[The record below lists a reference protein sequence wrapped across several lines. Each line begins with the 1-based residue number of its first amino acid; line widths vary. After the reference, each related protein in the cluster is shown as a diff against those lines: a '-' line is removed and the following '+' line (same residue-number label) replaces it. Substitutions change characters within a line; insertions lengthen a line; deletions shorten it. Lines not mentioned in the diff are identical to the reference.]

1 MDKAQQMEQLKQ
13 AVEEVNYLRTLHFR
27 NGEFTA
33 WKDRVC
39 RILESAYGKESLEY
53 KRFVNA
59 PGTTFI
65 TRTEVGQQEDYH
77 FRLDCYEAALKSL
90 IN

>member
-1 MDKAQQMEQLKQ
+1 MDKAQQMAQLKQ

-27 NGEFTA
+27 NDEFNA

>member
-1 MDKAQQMEQLKQ
+1 MEQLKQ

-27 NGEFTA
+27 NG
-33 WKDRVC
+33 KVC
-39 RILESAYGKESLEY
+39 KMLESAYGKESLEY

-65 TRTEVGQQEDYH
+65 ARTEVGQQEDYH

>member
-1 MDKAQQMEQLKQ
+1 MEQLKQ

-39 RILESAYGKESLEY
+39 QMLESAYGKESLEY
-53 KRFVNA
+53 KRFINA
-59 PGTTFI
+59 PGKAFI
-65 TRTEVGQQEDYH
+65 VRTEMGQTEEYH
-77 FRLDCYEAALKSL
+77 QRLDCYEAALKSL

>member
-1 MDKAQQMEQLKQ
+1 LDKGKQVELLKQ
-13 AVEEVNYLRTLHFR
+13 AVEEINHLRTLHFR
-27 NGEFTA
+27 NGELTA
-33 WKDRVC
+33 WRDKVC
-39 RILESAYGKESLEY
+39 QILESAHGKESLEY
-53 KRFVNA
+53 KRFINA

>member
-1 MDKAQQMEQLKQ
+1 LDKAQQMARLKQ
-13 AVEEVNYLRTLHFR
+13 AVEEVNYLRTLHYR

-33 WKDRVC
+33 WKARVGKM
-39 RILESAYGKESLEY
+39 LASMYGPDSVEY
-53 KRFVNA
+53 KRFLNA

-65 TRTEVGQQEDYH
+65 ARTETGQQEDYH
-77 FRLDCYEAALKSL
+77 FRLDCYESALKSL